1 MPLKMMNGSMNTTKR
16 IDMVCEEGK
25 NDGKSISTISARP
38 KSRLNKGAAQIRK
51 NEGTIVQ
58 SVARP
63 T

>member
-1 MPLKMMNGSMNTTKR
+1 MNTTKR

-58 SVARP
+58 SVTRP